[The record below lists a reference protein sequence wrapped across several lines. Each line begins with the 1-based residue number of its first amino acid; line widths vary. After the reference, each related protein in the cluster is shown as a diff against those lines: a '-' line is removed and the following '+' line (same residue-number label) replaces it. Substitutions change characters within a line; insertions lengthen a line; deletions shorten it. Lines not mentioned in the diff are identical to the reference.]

1 LLGEVGWLD
10 VKKGDESMR
19 QQVIRVLE
27 RDAKGLDGVV
37 TRCGEEGCDTMFELV
52 WTWGWETVQLRVER
66 RLGEEWGDGKRVEGG
81 SEDKYV
87 IVDIERDE

>member
-1 LLGEVGWLD
+1 
-10 VKKGDESMR
+10 
-19 QQVIRVLE
+19 
-27 RDAKGLDGVV
+27 
-37 TRCGEEGCDTMFELV
+37 
-52 WTWGWETVQLRVER
+52 VQLRVER

>member
-1 LLGEVGWLD
+1 VVGWLD

-66 RLGEEWGDGKRVEGG
+66 RLGEEWGDGKGVVRTSMSLWTLNVM
-81 SEDKYV
+81 SSSDP
-87 IVDIERDE
+87 